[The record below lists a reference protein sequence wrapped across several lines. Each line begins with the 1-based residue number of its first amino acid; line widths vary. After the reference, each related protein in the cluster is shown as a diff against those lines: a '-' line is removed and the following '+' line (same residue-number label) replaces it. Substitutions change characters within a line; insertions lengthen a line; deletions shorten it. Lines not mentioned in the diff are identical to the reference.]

1 MQSVLPNELPYF
13 NPAQRLFESILSLST
28 CRLGKAMQVNV
39 SSALILE
46 LSKGEGL
53 GYVVSCSPEKV
64 RNTSFREMLRIAH
77 AVDE

>member
-53 GYVVSCSPEKV
+53 G
-64 RNTSFREMLRIAH
+64 
-77 AVDE
+77 